1 VNDFLSF
8 DKMMT
13 PALVKIIFYFGLAGI
28 AVFELVALFGSAPAG
43 FKVLALI
50 GGPLLALLHRVLC
63 EQMIIIFK
71 VHEELRTIASNQQ
84 RSSI

>member
-1 VNDFLSF
+1 MNDFLSF

-13 PALVKIIFYFGLAGI
+13 PSLVKIIFYFGLA
-28 AVFELVALFGSAPAG
+28 ALALLELVVLFGSAPAG
-43 FKVLALI
+43 IKVLALI

-71 VHEELRTIASNQQ
+71 VHEELRTISNNQQ
-84 RSSI
+84 RSNI